1 LTPKVLLVAVSEQR
15 RGRSRSRGPVREPGA
30 LINGSARERY
40 DEGDEKYASSSLE
53 ALWKFKL
60 ALNLG

>member
-1 LTPKVLLVAVSEQR
+1 
-15 RGRSRSRGPVREPGA
+15 

>member
-1 LTPKVLLVAVSEQR
+1 
-15 RGRSRSRGPVREPGA
+15 
-30 LINGSARERY
+30 LINGSAPRERY
-40 DEGDEKYASSSLE
+40 DEGDEKYASASLE